1 MKQIGIVVLV
11 ILWLLV
17 TGCSNENNAPD
28 GSESIQEKNSIQSIT
43 EADIAEVREIM
54 TVAFVKKDI
63 DGALENSFKDLAN
76 LRRIQ
81 EAVDADSLK
90 ETKNILIS
98 KYKASPMSE
107 NRGDFLNR
115 FQADTIEVYEESDR
129 IYATIDIRIN
139 GDMQP
144 TKHIFVLNEEGE
156 WFNMEELLILAREL
170 KIEL

>member
-1 MKQIGIVVLV
+1 
-11 ILWLLV
+11 
-17 TGCSNENNAPD
+17 
-28 GSESIQEKNSIQSIT
+28 
-43 EADIAEVREIM
+43 M

>member
-1 MKQIGIVVLV
+1 MKRIGIVVLI
-11 ILWLLV
+11 ILGLLV
-17 TGCSNENNAPD
+17 VGCSNQNDAPD
-28 GSESIQEKNSIQSIT
+28 GSESTQEENETQSIT

-54 TVAFVKKDI
+54 NVAFVEKDI
-63 DGALENSFKDLAN
+63 DGALENSFKDLAT

-90 ETKNILIS
+90 ETKKILIS

-115 FQADTIEVYEESDR
+115 FQADTIEVYEENDR
-129 IYATIDIRIN
+129 IYATIDIDIN
-139 GDMQP
+139 GDMQK
-144 TKHIFVLNEEGE
+144 TKHIYVQNENGE
-156 WFNMEELLILAREL
+156 WYNMEDLLILAKEL